1 MKSIV
6 FVLFILPFCLN
17 AQMGSKICSE
27 AKQANEKNLN
37 RIESSVTNSDQNID
51 ALYYGLEIDVT
62 NYAIKQIKGKLIANF
77 SININSLKSIYLNLS
92 DFLLIDSVQSS
103 ETIANFQH
111 INNTIIFNFADELAK
126 NQIISLVIF
135 YHGSPISNGFGSF
148 EFGIHGNQEPSIWSL
163 SEPFGSPDWWPCKDD
178 PNDKADSSDV
188 WIICPNEMM
197 AASNGLLIST
207 TQHSNST
214 KIFHWKN
221 SYPIANYLISIAVS
235 NYQLFQDYWKY
246 NDSDSMPIMNFIYPE
261 SFTDE
266 NINRLKKVKTML
278 NIFSDKFGIYP
289 FYNEKYGHAQFGW
302 GGGMEH
308 QTCTSIGGFG
318 DDLLAHELM
327 HHWFGDM
334 ITCKTWAD
342 IWLNEGF
349 ASYGEAIY
357 LQETEGLQGYKN
369 LIDYFMDV
377 AKTASGSVFVEDI
390 STVNSIFNYS
400 RSYAKGAV
408 ILHMLRGVLGDDLF
422 FEGMKNYANSIHQ
435 YGNAST
441 ADFQQIM
448 EDVSKMDLNNFFNQW
463 IYGYSFPTISSN
475 LKWKKLDNDYVYNL
489 VISQNANDKPA
500 YFSTPI
506 ECQLKFANGNDTII
520 KVEIDQQNNLFHF
533 NLKNKISQVIIDPNN
548 WLLNDI
554 GENVIEDGDGNLQE
568 PFFIFP
574 NPANT
579 SINIF
584 WNKIDE
590 QPQNFYLI
598 DGLGKI
604 IANISLPT
612 KETNTYNLKIDY
624 LSKGYYFIKMETN
637 KGKYTQCFI
646 KN

>member
-1 MKSIV
+1 MKRIV

-327 HHWFGDM
+327 HQWFGDM

-377 AKTASGSVFVEDI
+377 AKTASGSVFVEDV